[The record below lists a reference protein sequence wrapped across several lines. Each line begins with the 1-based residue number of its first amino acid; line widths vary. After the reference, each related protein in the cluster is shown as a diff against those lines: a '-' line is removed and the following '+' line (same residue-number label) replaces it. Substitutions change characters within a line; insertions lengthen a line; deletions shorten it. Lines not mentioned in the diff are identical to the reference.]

1 MRLTF
6 IIISAIQVTGACF
19 ALFLYFKRARTTVL
33 LLAGFV
39 LFFLAIAGILTP
51 LNLFKGT
58 LFSELII
65 ILITALIFLIVD
77 YSVKNFKDNET
88 TTKYLKALW
97 NIDQI
102 MLTGLTPKGIIG
114 AIKQQ
119 LINVV
124 NCNALAVYTV
134 DNAGENCRVLANY
147 NLNPEIHSQIV
158 SKENNFF
165 WGIIQ
170 NRKAEVYSNPSGND
184 SKFEDL
190 LRHSGFRTCIGIP
203 LVLRGMTLG
212 SLLLFG
218 QQKKNYKKK
227 DVQFIEGIARQLV
240 IAMERIQSV
249 EKIRE
254 MNVESVFAL
263 VQAIEMRDPCTKG
276 HSFQVAILAR
286 EIARLLGLSEK
297 KLEQIEFAG
306 LLHDVGKIAV
316 SESIL
321 QKPGS
326 LNVDEWIIMKKHPLH
341 SAEIIKP
348 IKNLSEIVHWVKYH
362 HERWD
367 GSGYPE
373 GLSGNQIPF
382 EARMLAICDA
392 YSAMIGKRPYRDGF
406 TDEQA
411 RKEIERFAG
420 RQFDPE
426 IVRIF
431 LSIPPDLLRNILIRT
446 LGDPS

>member
-1 MRLTF
+1 MGLTF
-6 IIISAIQVTGACF
+6 IIISAIQGAGAF
-19 ALFLYFKRARTTVL
+19 LALFLYFKRARTIVL
-33 LLAGFV
+33 LLIGFV
-39 LFFLAIAGILTP
+39 LFFLALARFFTP
-51 LNLFKGT
+51 LNPFKGT
-58 LFSELII
+58 LFSELIT
-65 ILITALIFLIVD
+65 ILITAFIFFIVY
-77 YSVKNFKDNET
+77 YSVKNFEDNKMT
-88 TTKYLKALW
+88 TTYLKALW
-97 NIDQI
+97 NIDRI
-102 MLTGLTPKGIIG
+102 MLTGLTPKSIIG

-124 NCNALAVYTV
+124 DCNALAICTV
-134 DNAGENCRVLANY
+134 DNTGENCRVLANY
-147 NLNPEIHSQIV
+147 NLNPEINNQMI
-158 SKENNFF
+158 SKENSFF

-170 NRKAEVYSNPSGND
+170 NRKAAVYSNPSGNN

-218 QQKKNYKKK
+218 DQKKDYKKK
-227 DVQFIEGIARQLV
+227 DMQFIEGIARQLV

-249 EKIRE
+249 EKIKE

-263 VQAIEMRDPCTKG
+263 IQAIEMRDPCTKG

-286 EIARLLGLSEK
+286 EIARQFELPEK

-306 LLHDVGKIAV
+306 LLHDVGKIV
-316 SESIL
+316 VPESIL
-321 QKPGS
+321 QKPGP

-348 IKNLSEIVHWVKYH
+348 IKNLSEVVDWIKYH

-373 GLSGNQIPF
+373 GLSGDQIPF
-382 EARMLAICDA
+382 EARILAICDA

-406 TDEQA
+406 TEEQA

-426 IVRIF
+426 IVKIF